1 MGLFCRWAYSRMA
14 CRQAP
19 HGETGWRFVSPAA
32 HGDAHDA
39 FSGMQGRSVVNGDPF
54 GAQARRRCGVFL
66 VVARNDR
73 PVFQFDG
80 CPYQKVRIGGVGVF
94 PGAGGSLQKGEFLG
108 REVLLAEVVGIGKG
122 EVLLFFHRW
131 WGFMAAR

>member
-1 MGLFCRWAYSRMA
+1 M
-14 CRQAP
+14 
-19 HGETGWRFVSPAA
+19 
-32 HGDAHDA
+32 
-39 FSGMQGRSVVNGDPF
+39 VNGDSF

-66 VVARNDR
+66 VVARDDR

-94 PGAGGSLQKGEFLG
+94 PGAGGSLQKREFLVW
-108 REVLLAEVVGIGKG
+108 EVLFGGVAGIGKG